1 MAKRRDWTDNELRII
16 SLAYV
21 GMLRA
26 QSAGQ
31 SFNKSAIR
39 RELLPLLDNRSAG
52 SYESKL
58 MNLSAAAVAIGLD
71 TVRGYKP
78 APNYQAKMRDVLR
91 AVVAEY
97 PEVFAQWRHDVARR
111 VTA

>member
-26 QSAGQ
+26 QQNGQ

-58 MNLSAAAVAIGLD
+58 MNLSAAAVAIGMD
-71 TVRGYKP
+71 TVKGYKP
-78 APNYQAKMRDVLR
+78 APNYQAKMRAVLADV
-91 AVVAEY
+91 AAEY
-97 PEVFAQWRHDVARR
+97 PEIFQQWQSDQRR
-111 VTA
+111 AAS